1 MFKCCTANFYVSS
14 LYEPLTDSHVF
25 ELLLNPEVALN
36 TTTDTC
42 EEEVAAEA
50 KDPDMEAIFY
60 GSDQC
65 GGDLR
70 QQFNDPE
77 GLCDLAFSFYESQL
91 VSGANFTEGNFTD
104 DDAVAQAS
112 AACFRDLSAEL
123 AGSSFT
129 NAQIASLAPAAA
141 AFQSNTVN
149 DDPGNPAG
157 FTNGSASYQQ
167 IIGLLG

>member
-149 DDPGNPAG
+149 DDAGNPVG